1 MRDRWI
7 TSTLQMYEGDPRPA
21 HTYVGADG
29 ETVTLSRAQLLAAVR
44 DSAGRLVA
52 AGLRPGD
59 RVALVAADPGPFV
72 RAFLGAVWAG
82 LVPVPLPP
90 PPPLGR
96 RDAWSETLAEALKV
110 ADPRALVAPGAT
122 LPLLSGIRTRPLSR
136 VESNSPASSYPRPN
150 PGPVPD
156 SSLDRDSGRCPAAF
170 PNTYSYEFLDAA
182 GAVEPQE
189 PAPFRSDRTVYFQF
203 SSGST
208 GRPRAVAATAG
219 AVTANA
225 HAIMRHGLAVDLDRD
240 HAVSWLPLHHDM
252 GLVGFVLAPLV
263 AGLPV
268 TLLPARTF
276 VRDPGVWMRT
286 MSQVRGTITFA
297 PNFAFGLAARRV
309 RPEDVAGLDLSPVR
323 VLGCGGEPVNT
334 RTLHGFTA
342 AYAGAGLDPAALLP
356 CFGLAEST
364 LAVTFGARGRGAR
377 TDAVSPAA
385 LRDTDRAVPAG
396 DGEEPLEVV
405 NCGGPFPGHEVA
417 VVDGRGTTC
426 PERSVGE
433 IWVRGPSVAAGYTGD
448 DDATAETFRADG
460 WLRTGDRGYLA
471 DGELHVT
478 GRLKDVL
485 VVNGRNT
492 DPTRLEWLV
501 ETLPGVRAGGV
512 VAFTRPSPSSHTE
525 EIVVVV
531 ECRADA
537 APDLDGAVRRL
548 VAERLALDVREVVTV
563 GPGAIP
569 RTTSGKPRRQETRR
583 RHLAASRPLPA
594 QPTVPRPRTEA
605 HDVHSG

>member
-21 HTYVGADG
+21 HAYVGADG
-29 ETVTLSRAQLLAAVR
+29 ETVTLSRAQLLTSVR
-44 DSAGRLVA
+44 ESAGRLLA
-52 AGLRPGD
+52 TGLRTGD

-82 LVPVPLPP
+82 LVPVPVPP

-96 RDAWSETLAEALKV
+96 RDVWCEALGE
-110 ADPRALVAPGAT
+110 ALRIAEPHALVAPETT
-122 LPLLSGIRTRPLSR
+122 LPLLSGIRTHPLSSK
-136 VESNSPASSYPRPN
+136 EPNSSARTHLSAYPNSHAYAYSY
-150 PGPVPD
+150 
-156 SSLDRDSGRCPAAF
+156 S
-170 PNTYSYEFLDAA
+170 YSYEFLDTVD
-182 GAVEPQE
+182 AVGPQE
-189 PAPFRSDRTVYFQF
+189 PVPFRADRTVYLQF

-225 HAIMRHGLAVDLDRD
+225 HAIMRHGLAVDPDRD

-309 RPEDVAGLDLSPVR
+309 RAEDVAGLDLSSVR

-334 RTLHGFTA
+334 RTLHGFTE

-377 TDAVSPAA
+377 ADAVSPAA

-396 DGEEPLEVV
+396 GGEEPLEVV
-405 NCGGPFPGHEVA
+405 NCGRPFPGHEVT
-417 VVDGRGTTC
+417 VVDGRGAIR
-426 PERSVGE
+426 PDRSIGE
-433 IWVRGPSVAAGYTGD
+433 IWVRGPSVAAGYIGD
-448 DDATAETFRADG
+448 DADAETFREDG

-471 DGELHVT
+471 DGELRVT

-501 ETLPGVRAGGV
+501 EALPGVRAGGV
-512 VAFTRPSPSSHTE
+512 VAFTRPASPSSLFAPSSHTE
-525 EIVVVV
+525 EVVVVV

-537 APDLDGAVRRL
+537 APALDGSVRRV
-548 VAERLALDVREVVTV
+548 VAEHLALDVRDVVTV
-563 GPGAIP
+563 GPGTIP

-583 RHLAASRPLPA
+583 RYLSAQLAAHLPA
-594 QPTVPRPRTEA
+594 PPTVPHPRTEA

>member
-1 MRDRWI
+1 MPVRDRWI

-21 HTYVGADG
+21 HAYVGADG
-29 ETVTLSRAQLLAAVR
+29 TAVTLSRAELLAAVR
-44 DSAGRLVA
+44 DSAGRLLST
-52 AGLRPGD
+52 GLRPGD
-59 RVALVAADPGPFV
+59 RVALVAAEPGPFV

-82 LVPVPLPP
+82 LVPVPVPP

-96 RDAWSETLAEALKV
+96 RDAWREALEESLNV
-110 ADPRALVAPGAT
+110 ADAQALIAPESA
-122 LPLLSGIRTRPLSR
+122 LPLLSDIRTHSLS
-136 VESNSPASSYPRPN
+136 SPNSSA
-150 PGPVPD
+150 
-156 SSLDRDSGRCPAAF
+156 
-170 PNTYSYEFLDAA
+170 YSYEFLGTVDAV
-182 GAVEPQE
+182 GPQE
-189 PAPFRSDRTVYFQF
+189 PAPCRADRIVYLQF

-225 HAIMRHGLAVDLDRD
+225 HAIMRHGLAVDPDRD

-309 RPEDVAGLDLSPVR
+309 RAEDVAGLDLSPVR

-334 RTLHGFTA
+334 RTLHGFTE
-342 AYAGAGLDPAALLP
+342 AYAATGLDPAALLP

-377 TDAVSPAA
+377 NDAVSPAA
-385 LRDTDRAVPAG
+385 LRDTDRAVPAEA
-396 DGEEPLEVV
+396 GEEPLEVV

-417 VVDGRGTTC
+417 VLDGRGASC
-426 PERSVGE
+426 SERSVGE
-433 IWVRGPSVAAGYTGD
+433 IWVRGPSVAARYIGD
-448 DDATAETFRADG
+448 DDATADTFREDG

-485 VVNGRNT
+485 VVNGCNT

-512 VAFTRPSPSSHTE
+512 VAFTRPPSPSSPSAPSSHTE
-525 EIVVVV
+525 EVVVVV

-537 APDLDGAVRRL
+537 APDLDGSVRRV
-548 VAERLALDVREVVTV
+548 VAERLTLDVRDVVTV
-563 GPGAIP
+563 GPGTIP

-583 RHLAASRPLPA
+583 RYLSASLSLAPR
-594 QPTVPRPRTEA
+594 PTVPHPRTEA